1 MRLSAQEITGSI
13 SGLVT
18 DSSGAVLP
26 GVAVTVTNTGTNV
39 AKQVTTGPSGTWRVP
54 FLFFGTYRVTAELKG
69 FKRTQAEN
77 ITLSTSEDA
86 RVDLSMAVG
95 DVSEQVFVSA
105 QEVLLKTEEASVST
119 TIGQQMV
126 VNLPFLGADY
136 RVDASRPGCLLCE
149 QQQQGPA

>member
-1 MRLSAQEITGSI
+1 M
-13 SGLVT
+13 
-18 DSSGAVLP
+18 
-26 GVAVTVTNTGTNV
+26 
-39 AKQVTTGPSGTWRVP
+39 P

-126 VNLPFLGADY
+126 VNLPFLGRLSGRRFSP
-136 RVDASRPGCLLCE
+136 RVLTL
-149 QQQQGPA
+149 